1 MKWHRDGRIGA
12 AIVLL
17 AVVGLMLGAAM
28 ITGCDQSIELLG
40 DDKAPSEMQ
49 VVTDICLPMDRVRTW
64 NPLLS
69 ADEDVYYVEKM
80 IYEGLFR
87 LNEQLEAEPVLAES
101 WSFDKEGTKMTV
113 HLKSGVQWHDG
124 KSMTAEDV
132 KFTVEALKSS
142 NSLYKAQA
150 NIIRSVKVNDDRT
163 VVLTFADSNNS
174 SLEKLTF
181 PILPKHQ
188 YKNASAWLK
197 ASEKF
202 TPVGTGRYQV
212 EKIKTGEEIRLVSN
226 LSYHGSGK
234 ASNTVTFKVAS
245 DNANLVNLFAI
256 SDLNLVFLRDIDR
269 ETMYSNKDVDILNFP
284 ANEAEILGFNT
295 MNPLLSQEKLRQA
308 IAYSIDVTQL
318 LDHVYYNNG
327 IATDSLYY
335 PDYLG
340 MENEGDPYEC
350 NVEAAKA
357 LLRELGYQDGE
368 GGMFRDG
375 DGKLLS
381 ITLTVNDGS
390 VLRRDAAAMIQEQLL
405 QAGIDCQIRFLDWAS
420 YQSAIASRNYEMFLG
435 GYSFNEAYDLRFL
448 LHSGYGNPAGYSNAD
463 VDECLTTMEQ
473 GAKSDEKRTA
483 YSEMKTVLKKELP
496 YYCLFYKTYG
506 RMAAWRL
513 QTESAPLF
521 CDVYRGAEEWRLT
534 KDKNIEILDS
544 AQ

>member
-1 MKWHRDGRIGA
+1 MKWHRNGWTNA
-12 AIVLL
+12 AIALFAVMGL
-17 AVVGLMLGAAM
+17 ALGAVMA
-28 ITGCDQSIELLG
+28 TGCDQSIELLG
-40 DDKAPSEMQ
+40 DDKTPNEMQ
-49 VVTDICLPMDRVRTW
+49 VVTDICLPINRVRTW

-113 HLKSGVQWHDG
+113 RLKSGVQWHDG

-132 KFTVEALKSS
+132 KFTIEALKSS
-142 NSLYKAQA
+142 HSLYKAQA
-150 NIIRSVKVNDDRT
+150 DIIRSVKVNDDRT
-163 VVLTFADSNNS
+163 VVLTFADANNS

-188 YKNASAWLK
+188 YSSTSAWLK
-197 ASEKF
+197 ALEKF

-212 EKIKTGEEIRLVSN
+212 EGIKTGEEIRLVSN
-226 LSYHGSGK
+226 RSYHGGAK

-284 ANEAEILGFNT
+284 SNEAEILGFNT
-295 MNPLLSQEKLRQA
+295 MNPVLSQEKLRQA

-340 MENEGDPYEC
+340 MENEGDPYEY

-390 VLRRDAAAMIQEQLL
+390 VLRRDAASMIQEQLL

-420 YQSAIASRNYEMFLG
+420 YQAAIASRNYEMFLG

-448 LHSGYGNPAGYSNAD
+448 LHSGYNNPAGYSNAD
-463 VDECLTTMEQ
+463 VDGCLTTMEQ

-506 RMAAWRL
+506 RMAAWKI

-534 KDKNIEILDS
+534 KDKNMEILDS
-544 AQ
+544 TQ